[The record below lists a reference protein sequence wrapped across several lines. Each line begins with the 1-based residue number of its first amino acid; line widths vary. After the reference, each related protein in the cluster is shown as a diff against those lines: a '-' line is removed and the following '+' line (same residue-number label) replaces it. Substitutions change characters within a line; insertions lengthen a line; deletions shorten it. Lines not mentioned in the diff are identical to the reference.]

1 MLVMIAMEKA
11 KEFSWMKLKSFQ
23 MMKSPCFSHALVGWL
38 KTLVMEKLKEKFIL
52 AQDPHTHQVPISS

>member
-23 MMKSPCFSHALVGWL
+23 MMRSLCFSRALVGWL
-38 KTLVMEKLKEKFIL
+38 KTSVMEKLKEKFIL
-52 AQDPHTHQVPISS
+52 VQDPHSHQVPIFS